1 MYYFRPSM
9 PKFFIKTYGCQMNE
23 RDSEQVVHT
32 LIARGY
38 ERVAHEAE
46 ADVVLLNTCSVRDM
60 ADQKALGKMGML
72 SRMAKERPHVVFGF
86 LGCMAQA
93 RGESLLENLPHVDLV
108 VGTQKFHRVADY
120 VEELVAKKKSRTS
133 ENAQRPTSTAQHP
146 TERRMDDLRFSIVDI
161 AEELGSQST
170 IRDHQLAPKQ
180 ATAFVSIM
188 QGCNMRC
195 TFCIVPQT
203 RGAERS
209 RSIDEIVRE
218 VRDLVSRGVKEVT
231 LLGQIVNLYG
241 RHEFPKI
248 GKKSP
253 FVRLLEAVHAIDGL
267 ERLRFTSPHPI
278 GFRDDLIDAISR
290 LSKLA
295 EHVHLPLQSG
305 SNKILKAMHRAYTA
319 EKYLD
324 LVERIRRAPEGIA
337 ITTDIIVG
345 FPGETEDD
353 YKQTR
358 DLVEQIQF
366 DNAFVFRYSPRRG
379 TAAAEMPEQ
388 ISERTKEER
397 NQDLLQVVNES
408 NRRNLER
415 LVGTDVEVLCE
426 GPSKTNPAR
435 LMGRT
440 RTNKIVVFESED
452 ELVGE
457 LVDVRIEQANGFSLF
472 GRPVQ
477 VGHASRLPSPEGQL
491 PTGRVR
497 VAAATGPKACAT
509 PGTF

>member
-1 MYYFRPSM
+1 M

-23 RDSEQVVHT
+23 RDSEQVAHSLV
-32 LIARGY
+32 ARGY
-38 ERVAHEAE
+38 ERVGHESE

-72 SRMAKERPHVVFGF
+72 GQLAKERPHMVFGF

-93 RGESLLENLPHVDLV
+93 RGGELLKGLPHVDLV

-120 VEELVAKKKSRTS
+120 VDELVAKKGRAS
-133 ENAQRPTSTAQHP
+133 ENVQHPTPNAQRPM
-146 TERRMDDLRFSIVDI
+146 ERRMDDLRFSIVDI
-161 AEELGSQST
+161 AEEAGSQST
-170 IRDHQLAPKQ
+170 IRDQQLMPRQ

-188 QGCNMRC
+188 QGCNMHC

-209 RSIDEIVRE
+209 RSIGEIVGE

-241 RHEFPKI
+241 RHEFPKVDN
-248 GKKSP
+248 KSP
-253 FVRLLEAVHAIDGL
+253 FVQLLEAIHEVKGL
-267 ERLRFTSPHPI
+267 ERLRFTSPHPS
-278 GFRDDLIDAISR
+278 GFRDDLIEAISR
-290 LSKLA
+290 LPKLA

-324 LVERIRRAPEGIA
+324 LVQCIRRARDGIA

-345 FPGETEDD
+345 FPGETEED

-358 DLVEQIQF
+358 DLVEEIQF
-366 DNAFVFRYSPRRG
+366 DNAFVFRYSPRRD
-379 TAAAEMPEQ
+379 TPAAKMSDQ
-388 ISERTKEER
+388 IDEDLKEKR
-397 NQDLLQVVNES
+397 NQDLLEMVNKS
-408 NRRNLER
+408 NRRLLER
-415 LVGTDVEVLCE
+415 LVGNQVEVLCE
-426 GPSKTNPAR
+426 GPSKTNRAR

-440 RTNKIVVFESED
+440 RTNKIVVFEGD
-452 ELVGE
+452 NELIGE
-457 LVDVRIEQANGFSLF
+457 LVNIQIERANGFSLY
-472 GRPVQ
+472 GTLIKVA
-477 VGHASRLPSPEGQL
+477 HASGLPSLERDPQ
-491 PTGRVR
+491 
-497 VAAATGPKACAT
+497 ACAILAA
-509 PGTF
+509 F

>member
-1 MYYFRPSM
+1 M

-23 RDSEQVVHT
+23 RDSEQVAHSLV
-32 LIARGY
+32 ARGY
-38 ERVAHEAE
+38 ERVAHELE

-72 SRMAKERPHVVFGF
+72 GRMAKERPHVVFGF

-93 RGESLLENLPHVDLV
+93 RGESLLKNLPHVDLV

-120 VEELVAKKKSRTS
+120 VDEILARKGAR
-133 ENAQRPTSTAQHP
+133 ARPPGAPQRNGRPGGPSLP
-146 TERRMDDLRFSIVDI
+146 LDDLRFSIVDVG
-161 AEELGSQST
+161 EEAGSQST
-170 IRDHQLAPKQ
+170 IRDQQLVPRQ

-188 QGCNMRC
+188 QGCNMHC

-218 VRDLVSRGVKEVT
+218 VRDLVARGVKEVT

-241 RHEFPKI
+241 RHEFPKRD
-248 GKKSP
+248 GKGP
-253 FVRLLEAVHAIDGL
+253 FVQLLEAVQEIEGL

-278 GFRDDLIDAISR
+278 GFRDDLIDAFER
-290 LSKLA
+290 LPKLV

-305 SNKILKAMHRAYTA
+305 SNKILKAMHRGYTS
-319 EKYLD
+319 ERYVD
-324 LVERIRRAPEGIA
+324 LVRRIRQARDGIA
-337 ITTDIIVG
+337 ITTDVIVG
-345 FPGETEDD
+345 FPGETEID

-358 DLVEQIQF
+358 DLVEEIQF
-366 DNAFVFRYSPRRG
+366 DNAFIFRYSPRRD
-379 TAAAEMPEQ
+379 TPAAEMPDQ
-388 ISERTKEER
+388 IDERVKEER
-397 NQDLLQVVNES
+397 NQDLLRIVNES
-408 NRRNLER
+408 TRRAGER
-415 LVGTDVEVLCE
+415 LVGCTVEILCE

-440 RTNKIVVFESED
+440 RTNKIVVFRPSPGLRRTGEESD

-457 LVDVRIEQANGFSLF
+457 LVDVQITQANGFSLY
-472 GRPVQ
+472 GTPVLPI
-477 VGHASRLPSPEGQL
+477 SRAA
-491 PTGRVR
+491 TNDRVR
-497 VAAATGPKACAT
+497 QRSAHRTDSSGGETDSPWRT
-509 PGTF
+509 